1 MKEIVGLVAV
11 RTESTR
17 LPNKAF
23 RLLNDKPLL
32 EVLIDRLTQ
41 TKYLDDF
48 IICTT
53 KNPSDDKI
61 EAFCNKKQV
70 KCYRG
75 DVKNV
80 LGRFIGAS
88 ASVPSE
94 YVVRITGDNPLS
106 DFYNMHQCFEYL
118 KLKRADY
125 SRPEGV
131 PLGTACEVIRTK
143 ALHELNDKSLAPDL
157 SEYMTY
163 FFELAPFI
171 KDDLYQVEDQ
181 YNFPELRLTVDY
193 EKDLL
198 FIQEIVKHF
207 NGKIPA
213 LSEII
218 AYCRSLSYY
227 PKVKSN
233 PAMAE
238 EIKNKII
245 FRE

>member
-23 RLLNDKPLL
+23 RLLNGKPLL
-32 EVLIDRLTQ
+32 EVLIDRLAETP
-41 TKYLDDF
+41 YLDDF
-48 IICTT
+48 VICTT
-53 KNPSDDKI
+53 QSSADDKI
-61 EAFCNKKQV
+61 ENFCKEKQV

-75 DVKNV
+75 EVKNV

-88 ASVPSE
+88 AMVPSE

-118 KLKRADY
+118 KSKKADY

-131 PLGTACEVIRTK
+131 PLGTACEVILTK
-143 ALHELNDKSLAPDL
+143 ALHELDDKSLAHDL

-181 YNFPELRLTVDY
+181 YNFPDLRLTVDY

-213 LSEII
+213 LSEIVS
-218 AYCRSLSYY
+218 YCRSLPDY
-227 PKVKSN
+227 PKVKSDA
-233 PAMAE
+233 AMEA
-238 EIKNKII
+238 EIKSKII
-245 FRE
+245 FK